1 MIVMGPTLKFSRFHV
16 IDVHIKYGITMF
28 TVNGFQVFT
37 EKVPFLPYVFSP
49 CELDKVSR
57 YAWISDFA
65 AVRIEAH
72 KVMEVRL
79 LVLVTFSI

>member
-1 MIVMGPTLKFSRFHV
+1 MGPTLKFSRFHV

-37 EKVPFLPYVFSP
+37 DIVSP
-49 CELDKVSR
+49 

-65 AVRIEAH
+65 AVHIEAH

>member
-37 EKVPFLPYVFSP
+37 EKVPFLLYVFSR
-49 CELDKVSR
+49 CELDEVSS
-57 YAWISDFA
+57 YANE
-65 AVRIEAH
+65 AVPVHRP
-72 KVMEVRL
+72 
-79 LVLVTFSI
+79 